1 VPAPTIRDFE
11 LEKTDPAGPIP
22 LNSNSWARFWI
33 VPKKYVER
41 VGGEGYKK
49 APVAAGPYRFV
60 SITPGLELTLEAFGQ
75 YWRKTPSVKRLV
87 FRAIP
92 DEATRLVA
100 LKRGE
105 VDIIYGIRGEL
116 AEELARTKG
125 LILQPIISKG
135 THWLYF
141 ADQWDPRSPWHDQRV
156 RRAAGLAIDRKTINQ
171 AQMLGHS
178 KLTGRASPR
187 FTQGLRNCT
196 PRLKRGKNY
205 EFKYIDHPRYR
216 RLRQISHFHIFT
228 PRKRWAPLSF
238 GHRTCAKCKGVSA
251 LLLLCPAILPQT

>member
-1 VPAPTIRDFE
+1 MPAPTIRDFE

-125 LILQPIISKG
+125 LILQPTHQQWHPLALLRRPVGPALAMARPAG
-135 THWLYF
+135 TARGGPRNRPQDHQSG
-141 ADQWDPRSPWHDQRV
+141 ADARP
-156 RRAAGLAIDRKTINQ
+156 LQ
-171 AQMLGHS
+171 AHRQSEPKVH
-178 KLTGRASPR
+178 PR
-187 FTQGLRNCT
+187 FAELHAPVET
-196 PRLKRGKNY
+196 
-205 EFKYIDHPRYR
+205 
-216 RLRQISHFHIFT
+216 RQE
-228 PRKRWAPLSF
+228 L
-238 GHRTCAKCKGVSA
+238 
-251 LLLLCPAILPQT
+251 